1 MVVTTKKN
9 SDEPTEDAEAIA
21 EETVEVVLSKD
32 EPPVSKDEPPVSE
45 GVVDEGDV
53 AEGED
58 IEAAEEAA
66 DAEVDEYADADAPVG
81 GDLDWVGG
89 EPAGTSRGLKGW
101 LLVGGLA
108 VLVTALLISTGVL
121 GWLQWQSYHLNK
133 EREEL
138 NRAAAS
144 YALVL
149 TSIDSNNINENFD
162 AVLDGATGEF
172 KDMYSES
179 SEKLRQLLVDNKA
192 SAHGQVVESAVQSV
206 GDGEGVVLLFID
218 QAVSNTNVP
227 DPRLDRSRM
236 KMTMKYVDGRWRASK
251 VELP

>member
-9 SDEPTEDAEAIA
+9 SDEPSEDAEAIA
-21 EETVEVVLSKD
+21 EETVEVVL
-32 EPPVSKDEPPVSE
+32 SKDEPPVSE

-66 DAEVDEYADADAPVG
+66 DAEVDEYADADVPVG